1 MAQRQGGR
9 NIEHSICQIRK
20 QVPGNQFATTGSA
33 CVLIWPWTLDQD
45 QTSASPATETFL
57 VTTSQVVKKA
67 DLSSHTAWKA
77 EFLAVRKFLGSE
89 KFSLHSVPVYEEPT
103 QSQEITL
110 ILIPTRP
117 LKNQIKLSLIR
128 GNEFPSARSQ
138 PCSRRESDLECKA
151 TNAKRLLYCYVLS
164 ESASSNDKFALQ
176 CYLLHLDE
184 GGSYFL
190 QAHGSEAKLRKAE
203 DFQYTE
209 KPKGSVILNEHGYI
223 VGFLAFSNEDDH
235 EILPLFFP
243 QNVQGNATFLT
254 DFLSYSQLL

>member
-1 MAQRQGGR
+1 MAQRQGR
-9 NIEHSICQIRK
+9 RSIEHSICQIRK

-33 CVLIWPWTLDQD
+33 CVLIWPWKLGQG
-45 QTSASPATETFL
+45 QTSSATETFL

-89 KFSLHSVPVYEEPT
+89 KFSLNSVPVYEEPT

-110 ILIPTRP
+110 IFIPTES
-117 LKNQIKLSLIR
+117 LKNQIKLSLLR
-128 GNEFPSARSQ
+128 GNEFTSARSQ
-138 PCSRRESDLECKA
+138 PCYRRESDLECKA
-151 TNAKRLLYCYVLS
+151 TDGKQLLYCFVLS

-184 GGSYFL
+184 GGSNFL

-209 KPKGSVILNEHGYI
+209 KPKGSVILNEHGCI
-223 VGFLAFSNEDDH
+223 VGLLAFSDQDDH

-254 DFLSYSQLL
+254 DFLNDS